1 MTYNNIRKH
10 EVARLREYIGT
21 LLMVSEQGVKPC
33 TSANI
38 LTEVHGN
45 G

>member
-21 LLMVSEQGVKPC
+21 LLMKVVTYSDTKC
-33 TSANI
+33 TPHRPF
-38 LTEVHGN
+38 V
-45 G
+45 